1 MKINSKRIKLD
12 AASDIR
18 GVATERENPV
28 SANLD
33 QLSSLAI
40 ARIINQE
47 DRSVPLVIEAAL
59 PEIARVIDAVYS
71 AFQRGGRLIYVGT
84 GTSGRLGA
92 LDSSECPPTFN
103 AKKEMVQYVMAGGDR
118 ALGHAVEANEDSSAF
133 GRRDI
138 ARKRPG
144 KKDVV
149 CGLTASGRTPYTVA
163 ALEYARSKGAVTVCI
178 TANPGS
184 PITAAAD
191 ISISIDVGPEVIA
204 GSTRMK
210 AGTMQKLVLNMITTG
225 AFTRLGYVYGNLM
238 VNVHL
243 KNRKLVERGIGIVQ
257 RVTGVGRE
265 AALATLEASAGSVP
279 VALVMLKALVTRR
292 EAERRLKRA
301 GGSVRKALAE

>member
-1 MKINSKRIKLD
+1 MKITSKRIKLD
-12 AASDIR
+12 VAADVR
-18 GVATERENPV
+18 GLATERENPV

-59 PEIARVIDAVYS
+59 PDIARAIDAVYS
-71 AFQRGGRLIYVGT
+71 AFQLGGRLIYVGT

-103 AKKEMVQYVMAGGDR
+103 ARKEMVQYVMAGGDR
-118 ALGHAVEANEDSSAF
+118 ALGHAVEANEDSPAL

-149 CGLTASGRTPYTVA
+149 CGLAASGRTPYTVA
-163 ALEYARSKGAVTVCI
+163 ALEYARGKGAVTICI

-184 PITAAAD
+184 PITTAAD
-191 ISISIDVGPEVIA
+191 ISIAVDVGPEVIA

-210 AGTMQKLVLNMITTG
+210 AGTMQKLVLNTITTG

-243 KNRKLVERGIGIVQ
+243 KNKKLVERGIGIVQ
-257 RVTGVGRE
+257 RVTGAGRE
-265 AALATLEASAGSVP
+265 VALATLEASAGSVP